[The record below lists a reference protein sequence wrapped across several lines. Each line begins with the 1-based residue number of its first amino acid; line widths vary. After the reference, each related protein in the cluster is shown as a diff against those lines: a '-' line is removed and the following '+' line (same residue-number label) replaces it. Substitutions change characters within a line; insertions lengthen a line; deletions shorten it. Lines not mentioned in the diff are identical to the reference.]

1 MRKLLILA
9 VLLIIG
15 INSIYSQGELI
26 EEQKVFYRNER
37 TFGLLLNTDGYGVSY
52 REGKRLDYLNKRLFE
67 VDFGII
73 KHPKEVK
80 LSNPYYQTSK
90 SFVFGK
96 LNSLF
101 FIRGGIGH
109 QHEIFSKADQGG
121 VAIRYFYAAGVAFA
135 LYKPIYYKVIYPV
148 SLSRIETIDE
158 KFEVSIHQPGDIYSK
173 SAFTKGLDET
183 KILPGLYAKGGF
195 NFEYSKEDKVIHAIE
210 LGLSVNAFPKEIPIM
225 ATEDNKAIYLSL
237 FVSYRIGLIIDPLD
251 PESNKLKTIF
261 IKKRN

>member
-1 MRKLLILA
+1 MRKLLITA

-15 INSIYSQGELI
+15 INSIYAQGELT
-26 EEQKVFYRNER
+26 EEQKVFYRNEK
-37 TFGLLLNTDGYGVSY
+37 TAGLLLNTDGFGISY

-67 VDFGII
+67 IDFGII
-73 KHPKEVK
+73 KHPKEVR
-80 LSNPYYQTSK
+80 LSNPYYQTTK

-121 VAIRYFYAAGVAFA
+121 VAIRYFYSAGPAIA
-135 LYKPIYYKVIYPV
+135 IYKPIYYKIIYPV
-148 SLSRIETIDE
+148 SASNIETIDE
-158 KFEVSIHQPGDIYSK
+158 KFELSIHQPGDIYSK
-173 SAFTKGLDET
+173 SAFSKGLDET
-183 KILPGLYAKGGF
+183 KFLPGLYAKGGF
-195 NFEYSKEDKVIHAIE
+195 NFEYSKEDIVIHAIE
-210 LGLSVNAFPKEIPIM
+210 LGISVNAFPKKIPIM
-225 ATEDNKAIYLSL
+225 ATEDNKAVFLSV

-261 IKKRN
+261 IRKRN